1 MERVEEGSLDFF
13 SFDVH
18 FAHVVSAGGFD
29 VVAGNPP
36 WVRNSRIE
44 PRAKEMYIE
53 RYALLRAGTGERPA
67 FHQPD
72 LSLAFIERA
81 VSLAAPDGVVAMLMP
96 AKIANAGYAAS
107 LRRFAQEELS
117 IIALDDWSDE
127 ARRYF
132 DADTFPLGLVV
143 RRGGPV
149 VTRVTACGQ
158 TFELDQS
165 DLPVSHAGSEWALV
179 PPVVAAILHRLR
191 RT

>member
-44 PRAKEMYIE
+44 PRAKQMYVE
-53 RYALLRAGTGERPA
+53 RYALLRAGTGARAA

-72 LSLAFIERA
+72 LSLAFVERA
-81 VSLAAPDGVVAMLMP
+81 VSLAAPEGVVAMLMP

-117 IIALDDWSDE
+117 IVALDDWSDE

-132 DADTFPLGLVV
+132 DADTFPLRLVV
-143 RRGGPV
+143 RPGVPA
-149 VTRVTACGQ
+149 VTPITPCA
-158 TFELDQS
+158 
-165 DLPVSHAGSEWALV
+165 P
-179 PPVVAAILHRLR
+179 
-191 RT
+191 